1 MNMRTSCGVLRNY
14 TLSTN
19 YSSERGTVPACCP
32 HSFGVVANLLVV
44 GTDLLFY
51 LIIVLLTVELLC
63 GVHPVDPYNELLDPQ
78 SEGQED
84 MLPRLT
90 VLGDAASNS
99 PTISKAQSACT
110 TQQAWGLFRLSEINE
125 SGFRRMVRVRMR
137 NGNIMVRFLTSLP
150 GMFL

>member
-1 MNMRTSCGVLRNY
+1 MPTG
-14 TLSTN
+14 
-19 YSSERGTVPACCP
+19 
-32 HSFGVVANLLVV
+32 HSVGVV
-44 GTDLLFY
+44 TDLHDVGSDHHHH
-51 LIIVLLTVELLC
+51 LIIALLTVGHL
-63 GVHPVDPYNELLDPQ
+63 VDPYNELLDPQ
-78 SEGQED
+78 GVGQEG